1 MNPEDYVSYPIA
13 LALKKA
19 GFDWKCDHYYT
30 PEIYSEKYIEYP
42 MLLWEKTAINSND
55 IIYEGE
61 RFSAPTLWQAQKWL
75 REKWDLHIDV
85 FPAGDCSF
93 DADGHICEEWNYWN
107 FDIMH
112 VVSTR
117 KIIESEERYDSFE
130 EVLSAG
136 IAAALELIEKKGA

>member
-1 MNPEDYVSYPIA
+1 MNTTDYVSYPIA

-19 GFDWKCDHYYT
+19 GFDEPCDHYYT

-75 REKWDLHIDV
+75 REKERLIVLVDYILITK
-85 FPAGDCSF
+85 
-93 DADGHICEEWNYWN
+93 DAANRWY
-107 FDIMH
+107 FS
-112 VVSTR
+112 VSNTYGLCNTN
-117 KIIESEERYDSFE
+117 KDYERYKSYE
-130 EVLSAG
+130 SALSAG
-136 IAAALELIEKKGA
+136 IEAALELIKKETS